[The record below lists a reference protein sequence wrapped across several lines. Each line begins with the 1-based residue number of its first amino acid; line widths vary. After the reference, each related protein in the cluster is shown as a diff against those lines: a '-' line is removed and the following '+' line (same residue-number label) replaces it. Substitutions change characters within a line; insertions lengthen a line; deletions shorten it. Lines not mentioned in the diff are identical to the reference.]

1 MRAMWSGS
9 PKRRRCRSTRPGL
22 TLDIEASSGMRKT
35 EDRHHSAE
43 QVNGYIEQ
51 ALVLLDE
58 HELTPQER
66 ASVLPV
72 VVTLLS
78 AKQVGF
84 EQAMPLPNPA
94 ALKARRGRDADR
106 MGQRTCADA

>member
-1 MRAMWSGS
+1 
-9 PKRRRCRSTRPGL
+9 
-22 TLDIEASSGMRKT
+22 MRKT

-78 AKQVGF
+78 AKQVF
-84 EQAMPLPNPA
+84 YEQAMPLPNLD
-94 ALKARRGRDADR
+94 ALKARR
-106 MGQRTCADA
+106 